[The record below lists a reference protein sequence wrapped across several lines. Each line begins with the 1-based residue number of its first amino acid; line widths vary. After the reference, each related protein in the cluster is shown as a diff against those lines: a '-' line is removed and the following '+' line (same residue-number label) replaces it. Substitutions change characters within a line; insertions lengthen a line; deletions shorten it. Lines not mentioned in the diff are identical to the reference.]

1 MPRMLFDRSEIHEVK
16 QRTDRGINSVVELSS
31 FLIRQSRGL
40 DKLRR
45 AVEVLLKK
53 HRRLDAARIS
63 LQYRRT
69 VLQERH
75 DVVRDF
81 QVITEQIKLRE
92 FFVGPVNTV
101 QARYRNLLAAHL
113 QHEVAFRTVQLQ
125 KLINCDN
132 SATFLTGSFYF
143 RHFDLVF
150 WHTRLF

>member
-16 QRTDRGINSVVELSS
+16 QRTDRGINALVELSS

-53 HRRLDAARIS
+53 HRRLDAARIT
-63 LQYRRT
+63 LEYRRT

-81 QVITEQIKLRE
+81 QVATAQIKLRE
-92 FFVGPVNTV
+92 FFVGRVNTV
-101 QARYRNLLAAHL
+101 QAAYRTLPP
-113 QHEVAFRTVQLQ
+113 R
-125 KLINCDN
+125 
-132 SATFLTGSFYF
+132 
-143 RHFDLVF
+143 
-150 WHTRLF
+150 